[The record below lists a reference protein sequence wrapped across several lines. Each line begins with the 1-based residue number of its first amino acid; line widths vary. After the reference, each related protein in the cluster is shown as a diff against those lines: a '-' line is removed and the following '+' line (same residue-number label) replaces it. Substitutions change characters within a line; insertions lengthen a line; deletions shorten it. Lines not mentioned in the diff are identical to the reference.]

1 MITPN
6 DIMNANFNKSFRG
19 FDATEVKDFLEDISE
34 EVYKILKEN
43 SDLKHEIDNLND
55 EINLLKQP
63 TESIESISDTDCC
76 EESEEIDN
84 TELFANELQEKNERL
99 AKQNSELELLINEKQ
114 ARLEEI
120 RVEGA
125 RMVVELKNMLNKH
138 LEIFNQYE

>member
-63 TESIESISDTDCC
+63 TESISDTDCC

-99 AKQNSELELLINEKQ
+99 AKQNSELESLINEKQ